1 MGAYY
6 GGRIKGLRAKMKESQ
21 KHMDELDKHLY
32 EPLGFSMLHLQV
44 FAAKECPGRVFADV
58 VYCREEFAKSQGGEQ
73 N

>member
-1 MGAYY
+1 
-6 GGRIKGLRAKMKESQ
+6 MKESQ

-32 EPLGFSMLHLQV
+32 EHCPLPRFLEFALLL